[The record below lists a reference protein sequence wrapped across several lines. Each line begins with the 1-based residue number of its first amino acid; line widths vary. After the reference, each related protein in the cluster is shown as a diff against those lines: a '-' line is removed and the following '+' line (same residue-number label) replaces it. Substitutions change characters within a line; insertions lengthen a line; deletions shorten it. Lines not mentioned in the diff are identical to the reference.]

1 MKALYDGMA
10 KGRSYGHGGS
20 YKNSPPMTPAQ
31 IRAMKERARKAMEAD
46 ARRRNTEKD
55 FDESLFNA
63 AMGGR
68 MYEHGGTH
76 PTEEEKERSETNEER
91 IARQTAGDAAFGD
104 WDGKDARDRTPLNE
118 EQIALAFKGWPDDA
132 RELALKMHE
141 AGTLDGGSFA
151 KVKQRGE
158 PLSLE
163 GFNQMAF
170 KDGDVSEGYLVKN
183 LNKDYRKLFKKDGSY
198 ELKDR
203 QVGNIVQKGANEL
216 MARGVNIPGRNHKN
230 VDVNAFR
237 IGVDRSEYYGPRPVK
252 DEVIEE
258 EVVEERDDMEVVE
271 KVPPRIIKKETS
283 KEIVEEDEVVE
294 EEEEEVPAT
303 TPKPN
308 FGAMPNLG
316 VTVRSDRLGRGDLPT
331 QSEMGLYGEDA
342 RPIGG
347 GIKLI
352 ENPTNEKG
360 GKLYAQGGKQMSP
373 ALMAYLKKYQ
383 QKFARGGHYRVIR

>member
-1 MKALYDGMA
+1 
-10 KGRSYGHGGS
+10 
-20 YKNSPPMTPAQ
+20 
-31 IRAMKERARKAMEAD
+31 
-46 ARRRNTEKD
+46 
-55 FDESLFNA
+55 
-63 AMGGR
+63 
-68 MYEHGGTH
+68 
-76 PTEEEKERSETNEER
+76 
-91 IARQTAGDAAFGD
+91 
-104 WDGKDARDRTPLNE
+104 
-118 EQIALAFKGWPDDA
+118 
-132 RELALKMHE
+132 
-141 AGTLDGGSFA
+141 
-151 KVKQRGE
+151 
-158 PLSLE
+158 
-163 GFNQMAF
+163 
-170 KDGDVSEGYLVKN
+170 
-183 LNKDYRKLFKKDGSY
+183 
-198 ELKDR
+198 
-203 QVGNIVQKGANEL
+203 

-342 RPIGG
+342 RPIGR

-352 ENPTNEKG
+352 EKPTNEKG